1 VLNGKEVH
9 IIADPLKRLLD
20 VLREDFVLT
29 GPKEG
34 CGEGECGACSV
45 LMDGRLVN
53 SCLAAV
59 GTVEG
64 KRITTI
70 EGLRGTK
77 RFAVLEKAFTDA
89 GAVQCGFCTPGMIMA
104 AHALLSANPAP
115 NEDEIKEAI
124 SGNLCRCTGYGMV
137 ETFMP
142 AALKEALEFRAGHK
156 SIPLAGG
163 TDLMVKRKSWAGT
176 LPKFDKPVLMI
187 SGLSELKGCTSENG
201 ALRIGAAETLADTA
215 ANELVSEVLRL
226 AVKQMASPGIRNM
239 GTLGGNICNAS
250 PAGDTLPALYA
261 LDATVTLQS
270 ISGSRELPIAQ
281 FITGPGRTELKDGE
295 LMTMINIPL
304 TEFSNVYYRKVGT
317 RKADA
322 LSKLSFAG
330 LADIKEGHIGD
341 VRIAFGAVAPTAVRS
356 AGAEKLLKGIELI
369 DLPDLMPQIK
379 DIYSRFIRPI
389 DDQRS
394 SAAYRKEVCM
404 KLLEDFLLGLK
415 RS

>member
-1 VLNGKEVH
+1 VSKKISFVLNGKEVH

-124 SGNLCRCTGYGMV
+124 SGNLCRCTGYGMIINAINL
-137 ETFMP
+137 
-142 AALKEALEFRAGHK
+142 AA
-156 SIPLAGG
+156 
-163 TDLMVKRKSWAGT
+163 RKG
-176 LPKFDKPVLMI
+176 
-187 SGLSELKGCTSENG
+187 SGLW
-201 ALRIGAAETLADTA
+201 
-215 ANELVSEVLRL
+215 
-226 AVKQMASPGIRNM
+226 
-239 GTLGGNICNAS
+239 
-250 PAGDTLPALYA
+250 
-261 LDATVTLQS
+261 
-270 ISGSRELPIAQ
+270 
-281 FITGPGRTELKDGE
+281 
-295 LMTMINIPL
+295 
-304 TEFSNVYYRKVGT
+304 
-317 RKADA
+317 
-322 LSKLSFAG
+322 
-330 LADIKEGHIGD
+330 
-341 VRIAFGAVAPTAVRS
+341 
-356 AGAEKLLKGIELI
+356 
-369 DLPDLMPQIK
+369 
-379 DIYSRFIRPI
+379 
-389 DDQRS
+389 
-394 SAAYRKEVCM
+394 
-404 KLLEDFLLGLK
+404 
-415 RS
+415 